1 MKKGVKAYNN
11 LMNGLAM
18 EYNTIGT
25 SFTEDPERRNNWNL
39 RDMVSEVQY
48 TLDIYTDPNCIY
60 WQDAQDD
67 EEYNKIYK
75 GDIANMRKF
84 IRTYKKEAL
93 TMQCT
98 DGHCSKYD

>member
-1 MKKGVKAYNN
+1 MKKGLKAYNK
-11 LMNGLAM
+11 LMYRLSL

-48 TLDIYTDPNCIY
+48 QLDIYTDENCIY

-67 EEYNKIYK
+67 EEYKKIYK
-75 GDIANMRKF
+75 KDISEMRKF
-84 IRTYKKEAL
+84 IRTYKNEAL

-98 DGHCSKYD
+98 NGHCSKYD